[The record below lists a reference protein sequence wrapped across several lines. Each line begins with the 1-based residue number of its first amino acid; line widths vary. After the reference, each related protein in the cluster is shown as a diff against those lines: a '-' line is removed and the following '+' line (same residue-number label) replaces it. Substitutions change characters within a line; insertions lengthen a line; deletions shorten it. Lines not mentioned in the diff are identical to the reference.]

1 MFIGELFYKWSP
13 CHRFSTTDITR
24 LSIQESYLAIT
35 PGAAECIAEQIAQTR
50 IGRYDMT
57 QSNLEI
63 LFGNYDWKV
72 HANQDL
78 GEYDVTAGWTVRT
91 ETPRACMA
99 RCLREPK
106 CRSIMWASEGFR
118 KTNMRKLYW
127 LKTKG
132 EDSSLYV
139 PRDNISVYIRPDA
152 AEGDKDHSFTT
163 SSLKPKMPIFE

>member
-1 MFIGELFYKWSP
+1 MFTEMLGPVIDKYLNHYRQNVVIQSPIRGQEDKADMFTFDFRNTHDPIHDTDSVSFMFIGELFYKWSP

-91 ETPRACMA
+91 ETPQACMA
-99 RCLREPK
+99 RCLR
-106 CRSIMWASEGFR
+106 
-118 KTNMRKLYW
+118 
-127 LKTKG
+127 
-132 EDSSLYV
+132 
-139 PRDNISVYIRPDA
+139 
-152 AEGDKDHSFTT
+152 
-163 SSLKPKMPIFE
+163 